1 MNNLD
6 YCPACKISLIGAPIP
21 QKYRKYYSNSTH
33 FKREI
38 GIYDIE
44 KDKVIAWKCPDCGY
58 EWERK

>member
-1 MNNLD
+1 MSQLNN
-6 YCPACKISLIGAPIP
+6 CPACQISLIGAPIL
-21 QKYRKYYSNSTH
+21 QEYRQYYGNLTH

-44 KDKVIAWKCPDCGY
+44 KDRVIAWKCPDCGY